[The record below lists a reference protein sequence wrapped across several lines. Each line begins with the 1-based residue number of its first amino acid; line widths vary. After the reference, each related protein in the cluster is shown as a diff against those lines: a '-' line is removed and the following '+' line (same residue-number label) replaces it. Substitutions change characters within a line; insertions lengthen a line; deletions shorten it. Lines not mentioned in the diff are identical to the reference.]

1 MSSCALRV
9 LNAIGSFLGGGG
21 MKKKQILGLEI
32 RAARSMYVRVDEW
45 LWNSIGY
52 DGVKS
57 WLFFF
62 LNA

>member
-1 MSSCALRV
+1 
-9 LNAIGSFLGGGG
+9 